1 MGFVTLPSADVPF
14 LDPWFSMME
23 ILIILLAPLMV
34 ALTVAVHV
42 ASPAG
47 RTPFTHAAVV
57 FMGISAGITS
67 AVHFTVQTLSHRADF
82 AELPWRESL
91 LTFQWPS
98 VTYALDILARS
109 EASRVGKGCV
119 STGRSRWWPDH

>member
-1 MGFVTLPSADVPF
+1 
-14 LDPWFSMME
+14 
-23 ILIILLAPLMV
+23 MV

-67 AVHFTVQTLSHRADF
+67 AVHFTVLTLSHRADF

-98 VTYALDILARS
+98 VPYSLNILAWAVFFALPVPCLVS
-109 EASRVGKGCV
+109 SFVGSRPTRETKILSLLNG
-119 STGRSRWWPDH
+119 